1 MAVTFEYESVVQCSP
16 EKVWECF
23 RDVSAWKRFNPAISN
38 VRWTKGEP
46 WQPGSHLAMD
56 LVQPRPITVESEL
69 VECSAPNFFRLKGKM
84 MGVSAD
90 HIFEFAGNSEG
101 ATKMRTS
108 QVLTGAATIFISD
121 KMKRAA
127 VEAFAKWFEAMRHEI
142 ESC

>member
-16 EKVWECF
+16 EKVWERF
-23 RDVSAWKRFNPAISN
+23 SDVSSWRRFNPAIGN
-38 VRWTKGEP
+38 VRWIKGEP

-69 VECSAPNFFRLKGKM
+69 VECSAPNLFRLKGKM

-90 HIFEFAGNSEG
+90 HTFEFTLDGNG
-101 ATKMRTS
+101 ATKMRTA

-127 VEAFAKWFEAMRHEI
+127 VDAFANWFEAMRREI